1 MPPYSFDTVI
11 ERRDSGSLKWTLY
24 DRDVLPLWVAD
35 MDFPSPEPIIRALHE
50 RVDHGF
56 YGYEF
61 DSQPLRQVLVERMA
75 ARYGWTITPPMIQF
89 VPNLVATLHFVCLAF
104 AEAGDEV
111 LMLTPAYPPF
121 LMSPPNG
128 GRVALTLPLAH
139 TSVDGR
145 LHYEIDFDAVERAIT
160 PRTKVMLLC
169 NPHNPVGR
177 MWPRADLER
186 LAEIALRHN
195 LVIIS
200 DEIHCDLILNGAAH
214 IPMATLGP
222 EVAARCMTLLS
233 PSKTFNT
240 PSLGIALTITENED
254 LRKRFEKVTAFYLPH
269 PGAMGY
275 AAALA
280 AYTQCQDWLDAL
292 LLYLKSNRD
301 FLVETV
307 SASFPGVAITLPEAT
322 YLAWLDFR
330 DHNLPEVPFKFFLE
344 RGRVALSD
352 GAAFGTAGEGFVRL
366 NFGTPRVTL
375 AEALE
380 RMRAAL
386 AGA

>member
-1 MPPYSFDTVI
+1 
-11 ERRDSGSLKWTLY
+11 
-24 DRDVLPLWVAD
+24 
-35 MDFPSPEPIIRALHE
+35 
-50 RVDHGF
+50 
-56 YGYEF
+56 
-61 DSQPLRQVLVERMA
+61 
-75 ARYGWTITPPMIQF
+75 
-89 VPNLVATLHFVCLAF
+89 
-104 AEAGDEV
+104 
-111 LMLTPAYPPF
+111 
-121 LMSPPNG
+121 
-128 GRVALTLPLAH
+128 
-139 TSVDGR
+139 DGR
-145 LHYEIDFDAVERAIT
+145 LRYEIDFDAVEQAIT
-160 PRTKVMLLC
+160 PRTKILLLC

-177 MWPRADLER
+177 MWTRADLER

-200 DEIHCDLILNGAAH
+200 DEIHCDLILDGTAH

-240 PSLGIALTITENED
+240 PTLGIAVTITENEE

-269 PGAMGY
+269 PGAIGF

-292 LLYLKSNRD
+292 LVHLKSNRD

-307 SASFPGVAITLPEAT
+307 SASLPSVAITLPEAT

-330 DHNLPEVPFKFFLE
+330 DHNLPDGPYKFFLE

-352 GAAFGTAGEGFVRL
+352 GAAFGTAGEGFARL
-366 NFGTPRVTL
+366 NFGTPRATL

-380 RMRAAL
+380 RMRTAL
-386 AGA
+386 AGI